1 MTGRRLDGRVIAVQI
16 QRELLDQVGA
26 LKKNHNI
33 NPGLAV
39 ILVGNDPASLS
50 YVRAK
55 TDACI
60 KLGIESSQLNF
71 DENIS
76 TEFLLDEIESL
87 NANPDIHGILVQ
99 LPLPNQEEDR
109 VINTISPE
117 KDVDGLHP
125 VNLGRLMRGE
135 DGFLPCTP
143 YGVLK
148 MLSVSGIQVDG
159 KHVVVVGRSSLVG
172 RPIANLLSQK
182 RDTGNATLTLCH
194 TGTQDV
200 GKFTREAD
208 ILIVATGQPGAFTGK
223 MVKEDAVVI
232 DVGVNRIKDSSR
244 ERGWRLIGDVDYD
257 SVRKKVAAI
266 TPVPNGVGPMTI
278 TMLMNNVVQAAR
290 KSTVRHR

>member
-1 MTGRRLDGRVIAVQI
+1 MTGRRLDGRVIAEQI

-26 LKKNHNI
+26 LKKNYNI
-33 NPGLAV
+33 SPGLAV

-76 TEFLLDEIESL
+76 TESLLDEIESL

-99 LPLPNQEEDR
+99 LPLPNQEEDS

-182 RDTGNATLTLCH
+182 RDTGNATVTLCH

-223 MVKEDAVVI
+223 MVKEGAVVI

-257 SVRKKVAAI
+257 SVRNKVAAI

-290 KSTVRHR
+290 KITVRH

>member
-1 MTGRRLDGRVIAVQI
+1 MTGRRLDGRVIAEQI

-26 LKKNHNI
+26 LKKNYNI
-33 NPGLAV
+33 SPGLAV

-76 TEFLLDEIESL
+76 TESLLDEIESL

-99 LPLPNQEEDR
+99 LPLPNQEEDS

-182 RDTGNATLTLCH
+182 RDTGNATVTLCH

-278 TMLMNNVVQAAR
+278 TMLMNNVVLAAR
-290 KSTVRHR
+290 KSTVHH

>member
-1 MTGRRLDGRVIAVQI
+1 MTGRRLDGRVIAEQI

-76 TEFLLDEIESL
+76 TESLLDEIESL
-87 NANPDIHGILVQ
+87 NANPDVHGILVQ
-99 LPLPNQEEDR
+99 LPLPNQEEDS

-143 YGVLK
+143 YG
-148 MLSVSGIQVDG
+148 LS
-159 KHVVVVGRSSLVG
+159 
-172 RPIANLLSQK
+172 
-182 RDTGNATLTLCH
+182 
-194 TGTQDV
+194 
-200 GKFTREAD
+200 
-208 ILIVATGQPGAFTGK
+208 LIH
-223 MVKEDAVVI
+223 I
-232 DVGVNRIKDSSR
+232 
-244 ERGWRLIGDVDYD
+244 
-257 SVRKKVAAI
+257 
-266 TPVPNGVGPMTI
+266 
-278 TMLMNNVVQAAR
+278 
-290 KSTVRHR
+290 